1 MEVLYVHF
9 KELQHAIL
17 GALTLKINGRFYP
30 ATEMLERKSR
40 RIIRFVVCQQLQK
53 EEVARLQ
60 SEEGKQRKQKRRRT
74 R

>member
-1 MEVLYVHF
+1 MDVLYVHF

-30 ATEMLERKSR
+30 ATEMLERKSIWL
-40 RIIRFVVCQQLQK
+40 IIFVIRQQLQK
-53 EEVARLQ
+53 EEVARSQ
-60 SEEGKQRKQKRRRT
+60 SEEGKQRKQKRKRT